1 MIKYKAVR
9 VTKDGKRVSLNVGGH
24 AEILY
29 ERNKWIE
36 GIPEHLERNLGIC
49 VFDCI
54 QNALDH
60 CGYETDPIEIWSCE
74 VQDRVEGGVF
84 HDMDFL
90 EQGMFIPTPNY
101 RFPMGTEMYRKIRFI
116 ERHQWEE

>member
-9 VTKDGKRVSLNVGGH
+9 VTLGGERVSLNVGGR

-29 ERNKWIE
+29 ERNRWIE

-49 VFDCI
+49 VFD
-54 QNALDH
+54 NKGHASSH
-60 CGYETDPIEIWSCE
+60 VASREGPFEIWSCE
-74 VQDRVEGGVF
+74 VDGKLNLGVF

-90 EQGMFIPTPNY
+90 EQGMFVETPNY
-101 RFPMGTEMYRKIRFI
+101 NFPRGTEMYKRIKLI
-116 ERHQWEE
+116 ERVSYG